1 MKRQGRLDEA
11 LTFYKKAIE
20 LDPANSVILY
30 NTGILFNIRSEYD
43 EAVKSLELSISK
55 NPENV
60 YAYLALGD
68 AYERQDELAKA
79 LNVYLDLKGLGIKV
93 HGLKEKI
100 VTLEQKL
107 QAK

>member
-1 MKRQGRLDEA
+1 M
-11 LTFYKKAIE
+11 
-20 LDPANSVILY
+20 ILY

-100 VTLEQKL
+100 ALSLTRKLMVDHAAQSLTVTGNSCV
-107 QAK
+107 

>member
-1 MKRQGRLDEA
+1 M
-11 LTFYKKAIE
+11 
-20 LDPANSVILY
+20 ILY

-68 AYERQDELAKA
+68 TYERQDELAKA